1 MVYNRLRFRVNGASR
16 GDNDVQDDF
25 VPNETCTWAEWR
37 LIQRGHRDSCFE
49 IIVVSLTTTF

>member
-1 MVYNRLRFRVNGASR
+1 MVYNRLRFRGNGASR

-25 VPNETCTWAEWR
+25 VPNETCTGQ
-37 LIQRGHRDSCFE
+37 LIQRGHRDCCFE